1 MAEDIPLER
10 SLNVSRFSRNAI
22 PLYLLHLVLALIV
35 LLPLAFALVS
45 SFRPLDEIFKYI
57 SPVTWQTFWPTHFT
71 WEAYVSLFTE
81 RGFGRIFF
89 NTFYVSFVNVL
100 AGLLIG
106 SMAAFAF
113 VYFQFRGKHALFV
126 LVLLTFMIPFE
137 VISIPLYSLVNQ
149 LGWVDSYAGIIVPGI
164 ANGLVVF
171 LYRQFFLD
179 LPHALVESARMDGA
193 SWIRIYANIVM
204 PLCKPVTVS
213 ASLLIFIQQWESF
226 LWPLIVTRSKE
237 YKVIQVALSD
247 FITEYAT
254 YWNEMFAGV
263 IVSVVI
269 PVLVLL
275 PLQRYYVH
283 GLANTGA
290 KE

>member
-1 MAEDIPLER
+1 MIR
-10 SLNVSRFSRNAI
+10 SLRSSLPVYI
-22 PLYLLHLVLALIV
+22 IHLVLALIV

-45 SFRPLDEIFKYI
+45 SFRPLDEIYKYM
-57 SPVTWQTFWPTHFT
+57 SPVTWRTFWPSELTF
-71 WEAYVSLFTE
+71 EAYQSLFVG
-81 RGFGRIFF
+81 RGFGRTLL
-89 NTFYVSFVNVL
+89 NTFLVGFSSVL
-100 AGLLIG
+100 GGLVLG

-113 VYFQFRGKHALFV
+113 VYFEFRGKAALFL

-149 LGWVDSYAGIIVPGI
+149 LGWIDTYAGIIVPGL

-171 LYRQFFLD
+171 LFRQFFLE
-179 LPHALVESARMDGA
+179 LPYSLIESARMDGA
-193 SWIRIYANIVM
+193 SWGRVYARIVM

-226 LWPLIVTRSKE
+226 MWPLIATRSKE

-247 FITEYAT
+247 FITEYGT
-254 YWNEMFAGV
+254 YWNEMFAAA
-263 IVSVVI
+263 ILSVLI
-269 PVLVLL
+269 PVILL
-275 PLQRYYVH
+275 IPLQRYYVQ
-283 GLANTGA
+283 GIANTGS

>member
-1 MAEDIPLER
+1 MPVIR
-10 SLNVSRFSRNAI
+10 SLRSSLPVYI
-22 PLYLLHLVLALIV
+22 IHLALALIV

-45 SFRPLDEIFKYI
+45 SFRPLDEIYKYM
-57 SPVTWQTFWPTHFT
+57 SPVTWKTFWPSELT
-71 WEAYVSLFTE
+71 WEAYQSLFTE
-81 RGFGRIFF
+81 RGFGRTLL
-89 NTFYVSFVNVL
+89 NTFFVGFSAVVG
-100 AGLLIG
+100 GLLLG

-113 VYFQFRGKHALFV
+113 VYFEFRGKSALFL

-149 LGWVDSYAGIIVPGI
+149 LGWIDTYAGIIVPGL

-171 LYRQFFLD
+171 LFRQFFLE
-179 LPHALVESARMDGA
+179 LPYSLIESARMDGA
-193 SWIRIYANIVM
+193 SWGRVYARVVM

-226 LWPLIVTRSKE
+226 MWPLIATRSKE

-247 FITEYAT
+247 FITEYGT
-254 YWNEMFAGV
+254 YWNEMFAAAILSV
-263 IVSVVI
+263 II
-269 PVLVLL
+269 PVVLL
-275 PLQRYYVH
+275 IPLQRYYVQ
-283 GLANTGA
+283 GIANTGS

>member
-1 MAEDIPLER
+1 MNRFVR
-10 SLNVSRFSRNAI
+10 SHWL
-22 PLYLLHLVLALIV
+22 LYSTHAFLALIV
-35 LLPLAFALVS
+35 LLPLSFALVS
-45 SFRPLDEIFKYI
+45 SFRPLDEIFKYM
-57 SPVTWQTFWPTHFT
+57 SPITWKTFLPTRVTWD
-71 WEAYVSLFTE
+71 AYVSLFTE

-89 NTFYVSFVNVL
+89 NTFFVSFVNVI
-100 AGLLIG
+100 AGLAVG

-113 VYFQFRGKHALFV
+113 VFFEFRGKTALFV

-137 VISIPLYSLVNQ
+137 VIAIPLYSLVNS
-149 LGWVDSYAGIIVPGI
+149 LGWIDTYAGIIVPGI

-171 LYRQFFLD
+171 LFRQFFLE
-179 LPHALVESARMDGA
+179 LPKSLVESARMDGA
-193 SWIRIYANIVM
+193 SWVRVFANIVM

-226 LWPLIVTRSKE
+226 MWPLIATRSKE

-247 FITEYAT
+247 FVTEYAT
-254 YWNEMFAGV
+254 YWNEMFAAAILSV
-263 IVSVVI
+263 II

-275 PLQRYYVH
+275 PLQRYYVQ
-283 GLANTGA
+283 GIANTGA

>member
-1 MAEDIPLER
+1 MSRLSR
-10 SLNVSRFSRNAI
+10 SQI
-22 PLYLLHLVLALIV
+22 PLYITHIVLALIV

-45 SFRPLDEIFKYI
+45 SFRPLDEIFKYM
-57 SPVTWQTFWPTHFT
+57 SPVTWKTFLPAHFT
-71 WEAYVSLFTE
+71 WDAYLSLFTE

-89 NTFYVSFVNVL
+89 NTFYVSFVTVI

-113 VYFQFRGKHALFV
+113 AYIDFRGKNVLFM

-137 VISIPLYSLVNQ
+137 VISIPLYSLVNK
-149 LGWVDSYAGIIVPGI
+149 LGWVDTYAGIIVPGI
-164 ANGLVVF
+164 ANGLVIF
-171 LYRQFFLD
+171 LFRQFFLE
-179 LPHALVESARMDGA
+179 LPRSLMEAARIDGA
-193 SWIRIYANIVM
+193 SWTRVYAMIVM

-213 ASLLIFIQQWESF
+213 AGLLIFIQQWESF
-226 LWPLIVTRSKE
+226 MWPLLVTRSKE
-237 YKVIQVALSD
+237 YKVVQVALSD

-254 YWNEMFAGV
+254 YWNEMFAAAILSV
-263 IVSVVI
+263 II

-283 GLANTGA
+283 GIANTGA